1 MKRHVL
7 LAALAVATL
16 ASLCAE
22 TTLTVEDAV
31 SRALAGNVSAERSRI
46 SHESLRRESR
56 FAWNSLLPSIAAG
69 ASARR
74 GTETEIDTY
83 SLSLSAS
90 LTVSPSVFKAI
101 EKTRLEYEAGTID
114 REDALRS
121 VERSVRKAFYGILYE
136 RAYVSTL
143 EGSVDTARKQY
154 EQTLAKQRAGLVPE
168 VDSLSA
174 RVALEQLK
182 PTLEAAKAALETDMA
197 DFKRLVGIGQDEDI
211 DLAGSVSD
219 ALIAGPVDLSGVAAT
234 SSSVAKL
241 EKELRVAQVSKS
253 VARSSNLLPTLSL
266 GYVYNPTK
274 TSAAGSEWE
283 DSGYLSASVSLA
295 LDGYL
300 PFSSRANAV
309 KSADDAVRDV
319 ELQLADERVGAA
331 LEIES
336 CQREIRRS
344 LSAITALR
352 LSVELAERTYDLTN
366 EAYRSGTRDILRLQD
381 ASDSLT
387 EARTNLMK
395 EEYAL
400 VSAVLD
406 LEYATGVPFGT
417 LGRN

>member
-1 MKRHVL
+1 MKRHAL
-7 LAALAVATL
+7 FAAMALAALA
-16 ASLCAE
+16 SLGAE
-22 TTLTVEDAV
+22 TALTVEDAV
-31 SRALAGNVSAERSRI
+31 SRALAGNVSAERNRI
-46 SHESLRRESR
+46 SYESLKRESKY
-56 FAWNSLLPSIAAG
+56 AWNSFLPSLAAG

-83 SLSLSAS
+83 SLSFSAS
-90 LTVSPSVFKAI
+90 LTVSPSAFKEI
-101 EKTRLEYEAGTID
+101 EKARLEYEAGTIG
-114 REDALRS
+114 REEALRS

-136 RAYVSTL
+136 RAYVSML
-143 EGSVDTARKQY
+143 EGSVETARKQY

-168 VDSLSA
+168 VDTLSS

-197 DFKRLVGIGQDEDI
+197 DFKRLVGIGQDEPI
-211 DLAGSVSD
+211 DLAGSMSD
-219 ALIAGPVDLSGVAAT
+219 ALIAGPIDLSGVAVT
-234 SSSVAKL
+234 STSVARL

-253 VARSSNLLPTLSL
+253 ATRSSSLLPTLSL
-266 GYVYNPTK
+266 GYAYNPTK

-283 DSGYLSASVSLA
+283 DAGYLSASVSLA

-309 KSADDAVRDV
+309 KSAEDAVRDV

-331 LEIES
+331 LEVES

-344 LSAITALR
+344 LSAISALR

>member
-1 MKRHVL
+1 
-7 LAALAVATL
+7 
-16 ASLCAE
+16 
-22 TTLTVEDAV
+22 
-31 SRALAGNVSAERSRI
+31 
-46 SHESLRRESR
+46 
-56 FAWNSLLPSIAAG
+56 
-69 ASARR
+69 
-74 GTETEIDTY
+74 
-83 SLSLSAS
+83 
-90 LTVSPSVFKAI
+90 
-101 EKTRLEYEAGTID
+101 
-114 REDALRS
+114 
-121 VERSVRKAFYGILYE
+121 VRKTFYGILYE

-336 CQREIRRS
+336 CQRR
-344 LSAITALR
+344 
-352 LSVELAERTYDLTN
+352 
-366 EAYRSGTRDILRLQD
+366 
-381 ASDSLT
+381 
-387 EARTNLMK
+387 
-395 EEYAL
+395 YAAP
-400 VSAVLD
+400 S
-406 LEYATGVPFGT
+406 PP
-417 LGRN
+417 